1 MQNTVLDRHSSTG
14 PGPGAD
20 RRRAEPDPELMSPA
34 TQIVGDTD
42 DYLGNAN
49 QDIGRRIADDQF
61 ELFVVCHPV
70 EAIRQQFAHRTP
82 EFIVIHDIGGTAS
95 SRLLAAVA
103 GATKR
108 KLQSLVIRRQGYGVA
123 LATLQF
129 VEIPLQPGRTL
140 RVYST
145 QIDSDTQTRQQLA
158 QILLAHS
165 RLGVMMVAEL
175 PPHALASS
183 LQPFGAA
190 INGGGPWPNRQ
201 LLLVPLAAA
210 PTLPTQAAAMSG
222 DSGVVVRTTP
232 QVSRPAEAWSFISG
246 AWNRLNNKQAEGA
259 TPTAPTPAGVPAP
272 TTLAAAPQAH
282 ALGTRTATGDF
293 PPPAIAGTHVAT
305 QPVELSPDTAGS
317 SGRTTPGEG
326 TTPARVG
333 LNPMPS
339 TVNHAAVPQGA
350 IGSTLWADYVQRC
363 MNIKGVTQACVFDI
377 EQQRSLGHSGPQRM
391 AERMAAK
398 GAMLHA
404 VMVDTSTVLGLG
416 PTEPDAAITLAQ
428 HFLLIRPMPGKPGIA
443 LHLVL
448 ERNHGNI
455 GLARAQLLQIDQALL
470 GTHA

>member
-1 MQNTVLDRHSSTG
+1 MQNTVLDRHSPAG
-14 PGPGAD
+14 PVPKAD
-20 RRRAEPDPELMSPA
+20 RRLAEPDPELMSPA

-42 DYLGNAN
+42 DYLGNAS
-49 QDIGRRIADDQF
+49 QDIGRRIAEDQF

-70 EAIRQQFAHRTP
+70 EAILQQFAHRTP
-82 EFIVIHDIGGTAS
+82 EFIVIHDIGGAAS

-145 QIDSDTQTRQQLA
+145 QIDSDTQTRHQLA

-190 INGGGPWPNRQ
+190 ISGGPWPNRQ

-210 PTLPTQAAAMSG
+210 PTLPAQAAAMSG

-246 AWNRLNNKQAEGA
+246 AWNRLNSKQAEGA
-259 TPTAPTPAGVPAP
+259 AAPASTHASAPAMPLAAPRAQASATSAATGGVSPPPTAGAY
-272 TTLAAAPQAH
+272 
-282 ALGTRTATGDF
+282 
-293 PPPAIAGTHVAT
+293 VAS
-305 QPVELSPDTAGS
+305 QPLELS
-317 SGRTTPGEG
+317 
-326 TTPARVG
+326 
-333 LNPMPS
+333 PMPS
-339 TVNHAAVPQGA
+339 TGNHAAAPQGA

-377 EQQRSLGHSGPQRM
+377 ELQRSLGHSGTQRM

-416 PTEPDAAITLAQ
+416 AAEPDAAITLAQ
-428 HFLLIRPMPGKPGIA
+428 HFLLIRPMPGKARIA

-455 GLARAQLLQIDQALL
+455 GLARAQLQQIDQALL
-470 GTHA
+470 ATHA